1 MGLNKYFIFLSYS
14 EYHFIYNE
22 TSIKRA
28 SEQLAKK
35 ESHNWESLIGF
46 LDLFILAKCDFVV
59 ATFSSNF
66 GRLVYE
72 FMHIDDPNPFNRF
85 KSLDLEY
92 VLHGYNSNIKSKQY
106 NIDLLPFYR

>member
-1 MGLNKYFIFLSYS
+1 MGLNKYFLFFSYS

-28 SEQLAKK
+28 SEQLAQK
-35 ESHNWESLIGF
+35 EAHNWESLIGF
-46 LDLFILAKCDFVV
+46 LDLFILAKCDFVA

-66 GRLVYE
+66 GRFVYE

-85 KSLDLEY
+85 KSLDWKY
-92 VLHGYNSNIKSKQY
+92 YIHGYTTNLLSKVY
-106 NIDLLPFYR
+106 NL

>member
-1 MGLNKYFIFLSYS
+1 MGLNKYFLFFSYS
-14 EYHFIYNE
+14 EYRFIYNE

-28 SEQLAKK
+28 SEQLVQK
-35 ESHNWESLIGF
+35 EAHNWESLIGF
-46 LDLFILAKCDFVV
+46 LDLFILAKCDFVA

-85 KSLDLEY
+85 KSLDLDY